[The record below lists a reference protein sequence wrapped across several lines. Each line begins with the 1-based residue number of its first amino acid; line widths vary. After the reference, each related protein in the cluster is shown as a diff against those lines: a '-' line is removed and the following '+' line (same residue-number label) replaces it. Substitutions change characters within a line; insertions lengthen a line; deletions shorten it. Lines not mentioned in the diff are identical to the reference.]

1 MNTVYPNVPLS
12 AEDVSLQEPPKYM
25 YPGTHATTAA
35 GVHNSIV
42 LQAEPPKDH
51 IIWSLCC
58 FLYSNPLCLGLAA
71 LIFSIKSRDR
81 KVVGDLEG
89 ARHYGATARCLNIAA
104 TIIVCLTVIIA
115 IVVVAVT
122 ASQMSSYVHN
132 TYGRRN
138 LYSSYGSWN
147 YGK

>member
-1 MNTVYPNVPLS
+1 MNPVQPYAPL
-12 AEDVSLQEPPKYM
+12 AEDVHFQETPDHLYLGPR
-25 YPGTHATTAA
+25 ANTAA
-35 GVHNSIV
+35 GGQHFIV

-115 IVVVAVT
+115 IIVVAVIT
-122 ASQMSSYVHN
+122 SQISYGYSYG
-132 TYGRRN
+132 TYGSR
-138 LYSSYGSWN
+138 N

>member
-1 MNTVYPNVPLS
+1 MESWSSHILGTAAKLRAMIIYPNGPLS
-12 AEDVSLQEPPKYM
+12 AKAVRLHEPPDHM
-25 YPGTHATTAA
+25 SLRPHATTAA
-35 GVHNSIV
+35 GVHNTIV

-89 ARHYGATARCLNIAA
+89 ARHYGATARCLNIVA
-104 TIIVCLTVIIA
+104 TIIVCLRI
-115 IVVVAVT
+115 
-122 ASQMSSYVHN
+122 
-132 TYGRRN
+132 
-138 LYSSYGSWN
+138 LL
-147 YGK
+147 

>member
-1 MNTVYPNVPLS
+1 MSKHPPYQGPYMS
-12 AEDVSLQEPPKYM
+12 KDVSLQEPPKYM
-25 YPGTHATTAA
+25 YPGPHATTAA

-104 TIIVCLTVIIA
+104 TIIVRSCYLIFVFQIYECFGF
-115 IVVVAVT
+115 
-122 ASQMSSYVHN
+122 SH
-132 TYGRRN
+132 
-138 LYSSYGSWN
+138 
-147 YGK
+147 KH

>member
-1 MNTVYPNVPLS
+1 MNPVYPNAPLS
-12 AEDVSLQEPPKYM
+12 AEDVPLQGTPQHM
-25 YPGTHATTAA
+25 YPGQLHTTTAA
-35 GVHNSIV
+35 GGHNTIV
-42 LQAEPPKDH
+42 LQAEPPRDH

-81 KVVGDLEG
+81 KVAGDLEG

-104 TIIVCLTVIIA
+104 TIIACITVIIA
-115 IVVVAVT
+115 IVGVALLVK
-122 ASQMSSYVHN
+122 SWFY
-132 TYGRRN
+132 YGQYDININSNIYNNR
-138 LYSSYGSWN
+138 N

>member
-1 MNTVYPNVPLS
+1 MSKHPPYQGPYMS
-12 AEDVSLQEPPKYM
+12 KDVSLQEPPKYM
-25 YPGTHATTAA
+25 YPGPHATTAA
-35 GVHNSIV
+35 GGHNSIV

-89 ARHYGATARCLNIAA
+89 ARHYGATARCLNI
-104 TIIVCLTVIIA
+104 IKHRNVI
-115 IVVVAVT
+115 
-122 ASQMSSYVHN
+122 SNLFYSHN
-132 TYGRRN
+132 LKLILFFHFSRTTN
-138 LYSSYGSWN
+138 PSM
-147 YGK
+147 

>member
-1 MNTVYPNVPLS
+1 
-12 AEDVSLQEPPKYM
+12 DQRPPPMPPGQTSETPDHM
-25 YPGTHATTAA
+25 YPGQLHTTTAA
-35 GVHNSIV
+35 GGHNTIV

-51 IIWSLCC
+51 FIWSLCC

-89 ARHYGATARCLNIAA
+89 ARHYGATARCLNIVA

-115 IVVVAVT
+115 IVGVALLVK
-122 ASQMSSYVHN
+122 SWFY
-132 TYGRRN
+132 YGQYDIHINSNIYNNR
-138 LYSSYGSWN
+138 N

>member
-1 MNTVYPNVPLS
+1 MNPVPPYAPL
-12 AEDVSLQEPPKYM
+12 AEDVPLQEPPDHM
-25 YPGTHATTAA
+25 YLGPRANTAA
-35 GVHNSIV
+35 GGHNTIV

-89 ARHYGATARCLNIAA
+89 ARHYGNTARCLNIAA

-115 IVVVAVT
+115 IIVVAVII
-122 ASQMSSYVHN
+122 SQISNRY
-132 TYGRRN
+132 TYGT
-138 LYSSYGSWN
+138 YGSKSYG
-147 YGK
+147 K

>member
-1 MNTVYPNVPLS
+1 APHHHPG
-12 AEDVSLQEPPKYM
+12 EPPKYM
-25 YPGTHATTAA
+25 YPGPHATTAA
-35 GVHNSIV
+35 GGHNSIV

-122 ASQMSSYVHN
+122 ASHIY
-132 TYGRRN
+132 
-138 LYSSYGSWN
+138 LFN
-147 YGK
+147 YEQFGTPYRFEKSRSCGF

>member
-1 MNTVYPNVPLS
+1 PQVRARTPQGRPAPHSRQPPTRPTVG
-12 AEDVSLQEPPKYM
+12 
-25 YPGTHATTAA
+25 PGRSKA
-35 GVHNSIV
+35 G
-42 LQAEPPKDH
+42 PPKDH

-122 ASQMSSYVHN
+122 ASQMSYVCMQTNCCHQ
-132 TYGRRN
+132 TI
-138 LYSSYGSWN
+138 SWMQ
-147 YGK
+147 GCV

>member
-1 MNTVYPNVPLS
+1 TLVAVPRNKTRLTSAGGHNT
-12 AEDVSLQEPPKYM
+12 
-25 YPGTHATTAA
+25 
-35 GVHNSIV
+35 IV

-104 TIIVCLTVIIA
+104 TIIVCLTIIIVII
-115 IVVVAVT
+115 VFAVI
-122 ASQMSSYVHN
+122 ASQVLSKSSCKIIYTKRSTSLFFYDKTETVF
-132 TYGRRN
+132 
-138 LYSSYGSWN
+138 
-147 YGK
+147 

>member
-1 MNTVYPNVPLS
+1 MNPVYPNAPLS
-12 AEDVSLQEPPKYM
+12 AEDVPLQGTPQHM
-25 YPGTHATTAA
+25 YPGQLHATTAA
-35 GVHNSIV
+35 GGHNTIV

-89 ARHYGATARCLNIAA
+89 ARHYGATARCLNIGEH
-104 TIIVCLTVIIA
+104 T
-115 IVVVAVT
+115 
-122 ASQMSSYVHN
+122 SSFPGHVLFFD
-132 TYGRRN
+132 TYN
-138 LYSSYGSWN
+138 KITLN
-147 YGK
+147 IDEM

>member
-1 MNTVYPNVPLS
+1 MNPVYPNAPLSTEDVPL
-12 AEDVSLQEPPKYM
+12 QETPDHM
-25 YPGTHATTAA
+25 YPGQLHTTTAA
-35 GVHNSIV
+35 GGHNTIV

-51 IIWSLCC
+51 FIWSLCC

-89 ARHYGATARCLNIAA
+89 ARHYGATARCLNIVA

-115 IVVVAVT
+115 IVDQTQKCNFKPVLL
-122 ASQMSSYVHN
+122 S
-132 TYGRRN
+132 
-138 LYSSYGSWN
+138 
-147 YGK
+147 

>member
-1 MNTVYPNVPLS
+1 NAHLGYPQDVPL
-12 AEDVSLQEPPKYM
+12 QETPDHM
-25 YPGTHATTAA
+25 YPGQLHGTTAA
-35 GVHNSIV
+35 GGQNIIV

-81 KVVGDLEG
+81 KIVGDLEG

-104 TIIVCLTVIIA
+104 TIIACITVIIV
-115 IVVVAVT
+115 IIAV
-122 ASQMSSYVHN
+122 SYIIIFF
-132 TYGRRN
+132 TSDKSLSR
-138 LYSSYGSWN
+138 S
-147 YGK
+147 